1 MENNKNEINEIPM
14 LMSAKDIQKMGISR
28 AMAYCIL
35 NRDDIPIVKI
45 GDRKMVKREDFLKWL
60 DEQIV
65 NNREDN
71 ANEMDKG
78 REDQ

>member
-1 MENNKNEINEIPM
+1 MKNNNEINEIPM

-35 NRDDIPIVKI
+35 NRDDVPILKI

-60 DEQIV
+60 DDQIV
-65 NNREDN
+65 NKGEDDDN
-71 ANEMDKG
+71 GLDKG